1 MQTLQPRMTGR
12 GPRRKTAPRAAG
24 IGHNLG
30 PPLTPL
36 PKPEPE
42 PRPKRLLP
50 TRAVMERYQVSDRS
64 IDRWVADPDLGF
76 PKPIR
81 INRKRFFYEHEL
93 DAFDA
98 TRR

>member
-1 MQTLQPRMTGR
+1 MQTVQPGVTGR
-12 GPRRKTAPRAAG
+12 GPRKIAKGLPPAPRAR
-24 IGHNLG
+24 G
-30 PPLTPL
+30 PPDT
-36 PKPEPE
+36 
-42 PRPKRLLP
+42 RPTRLLP
-50 TRAVMERYQVSDRS
+50 TRSVMDRYGVSDRT

-76 PKPIR
+76 PRPLR